1 MLKLEILSLSSCHF
15 SFLSMAAESYE
26 SGYLKHYGPRFEN
39 VSYDSTEEVIKDVY
53 ANWASQYDKVRKL

>member
-1 MLKLEILSLSSCHF
+1 
-15 SFLSMAAESYE
+15 MAAESYE